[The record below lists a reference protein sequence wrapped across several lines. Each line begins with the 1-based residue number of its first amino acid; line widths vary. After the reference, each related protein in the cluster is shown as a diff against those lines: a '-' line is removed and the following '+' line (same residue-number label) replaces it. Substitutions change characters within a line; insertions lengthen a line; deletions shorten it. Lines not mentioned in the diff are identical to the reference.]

1 MIARRLDKFLN
12 ARVGVLQKKNLILT
26 LPNGY
31 RIELGNHRD
40 FVEITFNSWLGIW
53 LIFRRGSLGFTEGY
67 INKYWQTKDILDLM
81 EYLPQNLNALSQI
94 SDGIF
99 SYKISSRIN
108 HYFNKNTLSG
118 SKKNIKAHYDLGN
131 DFYSLWLDD
140 SMTYSSGMFYS
151 DTSTLQEAQE
161 NKYQSILNLLNLKK
175 GSKILEIGCGW
186 GGFLEYASNQG
197 FDV

>member
-1 MIARRLDKFLN
+1 MEIVDMITRRLDKFLN

-81 EYLPQNLNALSQI
+81 EYLPQNLNALSQL

-99 SYKISSRIN
+99 
-108 HYFNKNTLSG
+108 
-118 SKKNIKAHYDLGN
+118 
-131 DFYSLWLDD
+131 
-140 SMTYSSGMFYS
+140 
-151 DTSTLQEAQE
+151 
-161 NKYQSILNLLNLKK
+161 
-175 GSKILEIGCGW
+175 
-186 GGFLEYASNQG
+186 FL
-197 FDV
+197 